1 MYSMKIYN
9 SCRCCG
15 SNELTKW
22 LSLPPSPIANALF
35 VEPNF
40 VRYKLE
46 LNYCVKCGHL
56 QLAGAPDPDGVFSEY
71 RYKSGVSN
79 SFQKHFTAYA
89 TSINELFTQPG
100 SVLEIGSNDG
110 YLLSKFKEL
119 EWNVMGVEPS
129 EYLIEEHANKGVDLV
144 TGFFN
149 TELVKNKS
157 WENKFNLI
165 CANNVL
171 AHIPDML
178 DVVKG
183 IEQSLTPNGILIVE
197 CGNQSGI
204 LSGEY
209 LDNVY
214 HEHIDYYSPYSF
226 STLLARVGLVVENV
240 ESVNTHGISF
250 RITARKKE
258 GTSSVEFQ
266 PMDMQLKLKNVT
278 GGIASRKIKMKAMIN
293 NRPFIAYGAAAKA
306 VTALYTLGLVD
317 NNLTGVVDDNDLK
330 QNCYFPGTDIL
341 ITSPEVMDKNA
352 LVVITAW
359 NVYEDI
365 KRKLVDRGH
374 TGEILCLQ

>member
-1 MYSMKIYN
+1 MKVYN

-15 SNELTKW
+15 NNSLTPW
-22 LSLPPSPIANALF
+22 LSLPNSPVANALF
-35 VEPNF
+35 VKPNF
-40 VRYKLE
+40 DRYPLD
-46 LNYCVKCGHL
+46 LNYCSNCGHL
-56 QLAGAPDPDGVFSEY
+56 QLAAAPDPNGVFAEY
-71 RYKSGVSN
+71 RYKSGVSG
-79 SFQKHFTAYA
+79 SFQKHFTTYA
-89 TSINELFTQPG
+89 TDVNKTFSSPG

-119 EWNVMGVEPS
+119 GWQVIGVEPS
-129 EYLIEEHANKGVDLV
+129 EYLVEEHESKGVPVITD
-144 TGFFN
+144 FFN
-149 TELVKNKS
+149 TELVKENY
-157 WENKFNLI
+157 WEDKFDLI

-178 DVVKG
+178 DVVTG
-183 IEQSLTPNGILIVE
+183 IEKSLVSGGCLVVE

-204 LSGEY
+204 LSGQY

-226 STLLARVGLVVENV
+226 STLLSRVGLVVENV
-240 ESVNTHGISF
+240 EIINTHGISF
-250 RITARKKE
+250 RVTARKAAGK
-258 GTSSVEFQ
+258 SNVEFRPVNLEQ
-266 PMDMQLKLKNVT
+266 MSKQVSV
-278 GGIASRKIKMKAMIN
+278 GIADRELKMKEMIN

-306 VTALYTLGLVD
+306 VTALYTLGLV
-317 NNLTGVVDDNDLK
+317 NENLTGVVDDNELK

-341 ITSPEVMDKNA
+341 ITSPAEMDKTA

-365 KRKLVDRGH
+365 KRKLVERGH

>member
-1 MYSMKIYN
+1 MKIYN

-15 SNELTKW
+15 NNKLTKW
-22 LSLPPSPIANALF
+22 LSLPASPVANALF
-35 VEPNF
+35 VKPNY
-40 VRYKLE
+40 VRYKLD
-46 LNYCVKCGHL
+46 LNYCSECGHL
-56 QLAGAPDPDGVFSEY
+56 QLAGAPNPDGVFSEY

-79 SFQKHFTAYA
+79 SFQKHFTSYA
-89 TSINELFTQPG
+89 TTVNELFTQPG
-100 SVLEIGSNDG
+100 YALEIGSNDG
-110 YLLSKFKEL
+110 YLLSKFKDIG
-119 EWNVMGVEPS
+119 WNVIGVEPS
-129 EYLIEEHANKGVDLV
+129 EYLIEEHTNKGVDV
-144 TGFFN
+144 ITGFFT
-149 TELVKNKS
+149 TEMVKSNS
-157 WENKFNLI
+157 WENKFDLI

-178 DVVKG
+178 DVVTG
-183 IEQSLTPNGILIVE
+183 IEQALTPNGVLIVE

-204 LSGEY
+204 LSGKY

-226 STLLARVGLVVENV
+226 SKLLSRVGLVVENV
-240 ESVNTHGISF
+240 EGINTHGVSF

-258 GTSSVEFQ
+258 GQSIIEFQ
-266 PMDMQLKLKNVT
+266 PANMHIQAALVNVQ
-278 GGIASRKIKMKAMIN
+278 IEVRKVEMKTMIN

-317 NNLTGVVDDNDLK
+317 GNLVGVVDDNELK
-330 QNCYFPGTDIL
+330 QNCYFPGTSIL
-341 ITSPEVMDKNA
+341 ITSPEIMDKDA

-365 KRKLVDRGH
+365 KNKLVERGH